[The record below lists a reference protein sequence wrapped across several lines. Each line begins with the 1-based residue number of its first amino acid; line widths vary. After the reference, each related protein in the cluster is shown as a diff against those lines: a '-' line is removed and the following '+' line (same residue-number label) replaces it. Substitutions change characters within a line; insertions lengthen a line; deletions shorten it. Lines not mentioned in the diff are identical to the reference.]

1 MELADRL
8 AHLVRGGIP
17 SGMGR
22 GAASVQ
28 ARVRQYAPVLRR
40 RKAAVGAVA
49 FCLVMLCVGFTVG
62 LSGSATAK
70 AHASTDHRLRA
81 AARTAD
87 NPGNGTLKQL
97 GATASLA
104 LAPATGTPTAAPAT
118 LADQPPL
125 AARENFAFAPYW
137 TLAQS
142 PTFDITGL
150 STLAYFSIDVNG
162 NGTLDESGPGW
173 SGFQSQDLSDLI
185 SRAHAASERVVLTV
199 TDFSQS
205 SLNAVTSS
213 PTAAATLSG
222 TLIPLLQAKSLDGV
236 NFDFEGEGSGD
247 QTGLTNLVTSVAGS
261 LRAADP
267 HWQITMDTYA
277 SSAGDPSG
285 FYNIPALAPAV
296 DAFFVMDY
304 ELNLAGIAS
313 AASPLT
319 SSMFSSQTTLTQYD
333 AAVPASKV
341 ILGTP
346 FFGIDWPTN
355 NGTMEATATGGAADI
370 PDSQAASNGPEYWD
384 PVTDTAWTSYQ
395 AGGQWH
401 ESYYEGENGL
411 YDVSQLVTKD
421 GARGVGIWA
430 LGMES
435 DGAQMIAALDGISP
449 GAPPGTGPQSTSAS
463 APAMAAPAPAA
474 GPTPG
479 AGGSAAAAGPAPTA
493 GASPTPSASA
503 SGSGSGSGS
512 GSQAASPSSP
522 SPPPSATTTT
532 VASITGVYNGARVS
546 LTPVASSSV
555 LGVLGAGTLTGFQT
569 NVPAYSCLNGSTL
582 NVYDNVDGKPVAEAV
597 APTNCIAQDFELP

>member
-1 MELADRL
+1 
-8 AHLVRGGIP
+8 
-17 SGMGR
+17 
-22 GAASVQ
+22 
-28 ARVRQYAPVLRR
+28 
-40 RKAAVGAVA
+40 
-49 FCLVMLCVGFTVG
+49 MLCVGFTVG

-70 AHASTDHRLRA
+70 AHATTDQRVRA
-81 AARTAD
+81 ASRVAD
-87 NPGNGTLKQL
+87 NPGNASLKQL

-104 LAPATGTPTAAPAT
+104 LAPATGAPTAAPAT

-173 SGFQSQDLSDLI
+173 NGFQSQDLSDLI
-185 SRAHAASERVVLTV
+185 SRAHAAGERVVLTV

-205 SLNAVTSS
+205 SLDAVTSS
-213 PTAAATLSG
+213 PTAPATLSG

-247 QTGLTNLVTSVAGS
+247 QTGLTNLITSVAGS

-277 SSAGDPSG
+277 SSAGDPGG

-304 ELNLAGIAS
+304 ELNLAGSAS

-355 NGTMEATATGGAADI
+355 NGTMGAKATGGAADI

-435 DGAQMIAALDGISP
+435 DDAQMIAALDGISP
-449 GAPPGTGPQSTSAS
+449 GAPPGTGPQSTSSS
-463 APAMAAPAPAA
+463 APAVAAPAPAA
-474 GPTPG
+474 GSTPG
-479 AGGSAAAAGPAPTA
+479 AGGSAAPAGAAPTA
-493 GASPTPSASA
+493 GASPTTSASA
-503 SGSGSGSGS
+503 SGSGS

-522 SPPPSATTTT
+522 SPSPAAPPATTTT
-532 VASITGVYNGARVS
+532 VASITGVYDGATVS

-555 LGVLGAGTLTGFQT
+555 LGVLGAGSLTDFQS
-569 NVPAYSCLNGSTL
+569 NVPSYSCLNGSTL

-597 APTNCIAQDFELP
+597 TPTNCIAQDFELP

>member
-1 MELADRL
+1 MQSGLPLGAVVDPTVILGAPGPFPQGWSWLTGWPTSSGGVSRRGWGGELR
-8 AHLVRGGIP
+8 AHGLGSGSARP
-17 SGMGR
+17 SCV
-22 GAASVQ
+22 S
-28 ARVRQYAPVLRR
+28 
-40 RKAAVGAVA
+40 RKAVVGAVA

-70 AHASTDHRLRA
+70 AHAAADHRVRA
-81 AARTAD
+81 AARVAD
-87 NPGNGTLKQL
+87 SPGNGSMKQL

-104 LAPATGTPTAAPAT
+104 LAPATGAPTAAPAT
-118 LADQPPL
+118 LTDQPPL

-142 PTFDITGL
+142 PSFDITGL

-173 SGFQSQDLSDLI
+173 NGFQSQDLSDLI
-185 SRAHAASERVVLTV
+185 SRAHAAGERVVLTV

-205 SLNAVTSS
+205 SLNAITSS
-213 PTAAATLSG
+213 PTAPATLSG

-247 QTGLTNLVTSVAGS
+247 QAGLTNLITSVAGS

-277 SSAGDPSG
+277 SSAGDAGG

-304 ELNLAGIAS
+304 ELNLAGTAS

-319 SSMFSSQTTLTQYD
+319 SSMFSSQTTLAQYD

-341 ILGTP
+341 ILGIP

-355 NGTMEATATGGAADI
+355 NGTLGATATGGAADI
-370 PDSQAASNGPEYWD
+370 PDSQAAANGPEYWD

-430 LGMES
+430 LGMEN
-435 DGAQMIAALDGISP
+435 DDAQMIAALDGISP
-449 GAPPGTGPQSTSAS
+449 GAPPGTGPQSTSSS
-463 APAMAAPAPAA
+463 APAVAAPAPATGSKPVSGGSAAPAGAAPAPAA
-474 GPTPG
+474 P
-479 AGGSAAAAGPAPTA
+479 AATA
-493 GASPTPSASA
+493 GSTAGT
-503 SGSGSGSGS
+503 

-522 SPPPSATTTT
+522 APARRPRPRWRRSPACTTAPPST
-532 VASITGVYNGARVS
+532 
-546 LTPVASSSV
+546 
-555 LGVLGAGTLTGFQT
+555 
-569 NVPAYSCLNGSTL
+569 
-582 NVYDNVDGKPVAEAV
+582 
-597 APTNCIAQDFELP
+597 